1 MTILLTLQQ
10 VANGIFA
17 NNLMRL
23 IVYALLCCDKVLN
36 QI

>member
-1 MTILLTLQQ
+1 MAILLTLQQ
-10 VANGIFA
+10 VANDVFA

-23 IVYALLCCDKVLN
+23 IVYALLYYGKVLN